1 MKWNVWTAAYVYNEN
16 IVEIGIYGQY
26 QPLYLGYSFI

>member
-1 MKWNVWTAAYVYNEN
+1 MKWNVWTAAYNEN
-16 IVEIGIYGQY
+16 IVEIGIDGQY